1 MRLKSNIL
9 LERVGERDGVG
20 DGDPRHS
27 LFDP

>member
-1 MRLKSNIL
+1 MRLKPNLL
-9 LERVGERDGVG
+9 LERVGERDVDG